1 MLSNKVAS
9 CDGAFRQK
17 QHEAGDTATQTKFNC
32 AASNYDDEELME
44 GNKLRC
50 KGDFEK
56 IQRMTAF
63 AGSSKETG

>member
-1 MLSNKVAS
+1 MKPETRRRKPSS
-9 CDGAFRQK
+9 TG
-17 QHEAGDTATQTKFNC
+17 